1 MYLLPIVPMGYITQ
15 KTGNEKTQTHQVQFI
30 ALIEHQILVINLTR
44 KCVAA
49 RGEN

>member
-30 ALIEHQILVINLTR
+30 ALIEHQILVINLTIR
-44 KCVAA
+44 SWELK
-49 RGEN
+49 G